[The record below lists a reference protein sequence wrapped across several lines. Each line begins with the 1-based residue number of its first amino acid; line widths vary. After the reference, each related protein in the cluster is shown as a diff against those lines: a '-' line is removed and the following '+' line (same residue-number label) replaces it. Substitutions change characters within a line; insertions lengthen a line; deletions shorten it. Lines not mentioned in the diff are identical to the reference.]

1 MGRAR
6 AGADMSGE
14 QAVILRMVSL
24 PHSSFVLAGLKAL
37 VALFVDHRI
46 GQQIAW
52 DVLHRRVDGE
62 RVCGPRE
69 ANSMGLW
76 AAVSPSLYRSMP
88 VDCIV

>member
-46 GQQIAW
+46 Q
-52 DVLHRRVDGE
+52 
-62 RVCGPRE
+62 RE
-69 ANSMGLW
+69 
-76 AAVSPSLYRSMP
+76 P
-88 VDCIV
+88 